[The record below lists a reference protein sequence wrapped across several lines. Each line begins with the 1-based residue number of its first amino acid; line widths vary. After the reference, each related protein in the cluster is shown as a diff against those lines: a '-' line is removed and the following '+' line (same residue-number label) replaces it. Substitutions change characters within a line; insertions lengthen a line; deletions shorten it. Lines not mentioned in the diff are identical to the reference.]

1 MGEGVSA
8 PGEAPYGAWAS
19 PITAETVISAAVG
32 LSEVRVDRADGGA
45 VWWSEGRPEEGGRVQ
60 IVREGV
66 DVLPEGFAA
75 RTRVHEYGG
84 GAWSVHAGTLFFA
97 NWADQRLYRLDPG
110 STEPAAITPEPEI
123 PMGDRYA
130 DIEVAPDGLGLVCVR
145 ERHPAGGGEAVNEIV
160 SMACDGT
167 LEPTVLVS
175 GPDFVASPRLDP
187 TGTRLA
193 WLQWNHP
200 DMPWDETTL
209 LVADVGATGLGE
221 ARQVAG
227 GVGRRE
233 SVFQPAWSS
242 AGVLHFTSDRTDW
255 WNVYRDGSDDPVIA
269 VEGEIGTPQWVFGM
283 SRYAFLDDGTVVAAC
298 RRNGRDELLGYD
310 VPFTSIDSVV
320 SDGRR
325 VLFVGASP
333 TQESAIVRF
342 DPATGGHELLRPP
355 RDLGLEAAWLSVPE
369 AIEFPT
375 EPGADGE
382 ARTAHALYYPPTNP
396 EAAAPAGERPPLLV
410 LSHGGP
416 TAATRPMLSLGTQFW
431 TSRGFAVV
439 DVDYGGSTGY
449 GRAYR
454 DRLQGTWGIVDVQD
468 CVAAARFL
476 ADRGDVDADRLCIRG
491 GSAGGYTTLQAL
503 STTDV
508 FAAGA
513 SHYGVA
519 DLGALARETHK
530 FESRYLDG
538 LVGPWPEAE
547 AVYRERSPIEHTD
560 GLSSPMIILQGSE
573 DEVVPPDQA
582 EMMVAALEAK
592 GLPYAYVLFEGEQ
605 HGFRK
610 AENII
615 AALESE
621 LSFYAQVFGFTP
633 AGEITPVEV
642 HNLP

>member
-1 MGEGVSA
+1 MTERSLV
-8 PGEAPYGAWAS
+8 PCGAWAS
-19 PITAETVISAAVG
+19 PITAATVISAAVG
-32 LSEVRVDRADGGA
+32 LSEVRVDGEH
-45 VWWSEGRPEEGGRVQ
+45 VWWSEGRPQEGGRVQ
-60 IVREGV
+60 LVRDGQ
-66 DVLPEGFAA
+66 DTLPEGFAA

-84 GAWSVHAGTLFFA
+84 GAWTVRDGAVFFA
-97 NWADQRLYRLDPG
+97 NWADQRLYRLDGPG
-110 STEPAAITPEPEI
+110 AAPVALTTEPAV

-130 DIEVAPDGLGLVCVR
+130 DIDVAPDGTWLVCVR
-145 ERHPAGGGEAVNEIV
+145 ERHPADGSEAVNELVRIPT
-160 SMACDGT
+160 DGADAP
-167 LEPTVLVS
+167 EVLLT
-175 GPDFVASPRLDP
+175 GPDFVAAPRLSAD
-187 TGTRLA
+187 GGHLA
-193 WLQWNHP
+193 WIQWDHP
-200 DMPWDETTL
+200 NMPWDETGCW
-209 LVADVGATGLGE
+209 VAAIGPEGLAE
-221 ARQVAG
+221 PELVAG
-227 GVGRRE
+227 GLGSAE
-233 SVFQPAWSS
+233 SVVQPRWAP
-242 AGVLHFTSDRTDW
+242 AGTLHVVSDRSGW
-255 WNVYRDGSDDPVIA
+255 WNLYRVGSDEPVVA
-269 VEGEIGTPQWVFGM
+269 VEGEIGTPPWVFGM

-333 TQESAIVRF
+333 TQEAAVVRF
-342 DPATGGHELLRPP
+342 DPATGEHELLRRP
-355 RDLGLEAAWLSVPE
+355 RDLGLDPAWLSVPE

-375 EPGADGE
+375 EPGPDGE

-396 EAAAPAGERPPLLV
+396 EAEAPAGERPPLLV

-416 TAATRPMLSLGTQFW
+416 TAAARPMLSLATQFW

-449 GRAYR
+449 GREYR
-454 DRLQGTWGIVDVQD
+454 DRLREAWGIVDVAD

-476 ADRGDVDADRLCIRG
+476 AERGDVDPDRLCIRG

-503 STTDV
+503 TTTAV

-519 DLGALARETHK
+519 DLGALARDTHK

-560 GLSSPMIILQGSE
+560 RLSSPMIILQGSE
-573 DEVVPPDQA
+573 DEVVPPNQA
-582 EMMVAALEAK
+582 ELMVAALDAK
-592 GLPYAYVLFEGEQ
+592 GLPHAYVIFEGEQ

-615 AALESE
+615 RALEAE
-621 LSFYAQVFGFTP
+621 LSFYAQVFGFAP
-633 AGEITPVEV
+633 ADDIEPVEV
-642 HNLP
+642 HHLSGR